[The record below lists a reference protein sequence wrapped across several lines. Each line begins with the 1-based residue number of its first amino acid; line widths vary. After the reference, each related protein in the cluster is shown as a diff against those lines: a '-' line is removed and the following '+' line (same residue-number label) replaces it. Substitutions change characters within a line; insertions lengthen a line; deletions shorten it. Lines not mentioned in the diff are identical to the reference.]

1 MLESYVA
8 MIAAATSCAQLEVP
22 ACVEIHLRRPS
33 PQMVVY
39 VEGEKTHT
47 FKVAAGKLST
57 PTPRGNFYVYEYT
70 DQVHWPAGNGKSYGP
85 NHPRNAMQ
93 GGYYA
98 AFLNLNGLP
107 VAFHSTNNPGS
118 VGTYASGGCIRM
130 YTADAK
136 TVIDLTFKGMPVL
149 VK

>member
-1 MLESYVA
+1 MESFLA
-8 MIAAATSCAQLEVP
+8 LLAAASGCVELNVP
-22 ACVEIHLRRPS
+22 ACVEIHLNRV

-39 VEGEKTHT
+39 VDGEKTHT
-47 FKVAAGKLST
+47 FKVAAGKFST

-85 NHPRNAMQ
+85 NDRRNAMQ

-98 AFLNLNGLP
+98 AFMELNGLP

-130 YTADAK
+130 YKADAE
-136 TVIDLTFKGMPVL
+136 TVIDLTYEGMPVII
-149 VK
+149 K